1 MLFHHIGFKMC
12 FSLFSNIQHI
22 SWPCWS
28 FSSHLSQEK
37 NKVGVAGEKRDSMAR
52 IPTAGISMVYSYI
65 NKQSFTIFLLLLLLG
80 PRANHVEIK
89 AETTNGFRCSTTE
102 CCVMQLFHISSNAK
116 PGKKALCSRMWH
128 PGILLFTGLKYLP
141 HFS

>member
-1 MLFHHIGFKMC
+1 
-12 FSLFSNIQHI
+12 
-22 SWPCWS
+22 
-28 FSSHLSQEK
+28 
-37 NKVGVAGEKRDSMAR
+37 MAR

-65 NKQSFTIFLLLLLLG
+65 NKQSFAIFLLLLG

-89 AETTNGFRCSTTE
+89 AGTTNGFRCNTTE